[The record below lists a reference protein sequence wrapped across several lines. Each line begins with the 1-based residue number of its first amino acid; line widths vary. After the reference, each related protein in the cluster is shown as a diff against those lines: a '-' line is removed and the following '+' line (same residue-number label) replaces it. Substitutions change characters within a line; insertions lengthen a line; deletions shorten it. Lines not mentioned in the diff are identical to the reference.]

1 MTALLYCPCLSFG
14 RCKSTLKASTRAFSF
29 NTFRHPFEPFK
40 IPVIKLTM
48 VLVNSVYVIFSV
60 SHFLAPWLL
69 VNTILVTVI
78 FYLKL
83 RVPVTIST
91 DRGLTPAC
99 GWPFIHG

>member
-1 MTALLYCPCLSFG
+1 
-14 RCKSTLKASTRAFSF
+14 
-29 NTFRHPFEPFK
+29 
-40 IPVIKLTM
+40 M

-83 RVPVTIST
+83 QIPVTIST
-91 DRGLTPAC
+91 DRGLTLLVVGLSFMGKDAYRVDAFLIQGDIDDPLPIPHM
-99 GWPFIHG
+99 GRVL